1 MAKKVKN
8 FNEIERVGTED
19 DKQLV
24 CQYNYINQRNY

>member
-8 FNEIERVGTED
+8 FNEIEIVGTED
-19 DKQLV
+19 DEQLV